1 MVFFRNHQ
9 IHHLPRIS
17 MARRVSTCFHIRQGA
32 HLSMYSWTLPV
43 SHAPAHGAA
52 ARFPQFSTG
61 RWLPVVKWP
70 LDTTGCWLFIVAD
83 LSFHFNIFDTLENHL
98 GLMMLMKW
106 MWQTP
111 WDMFVDL
118 HLPRW
123 LLWLPILLAIGCSKC
138 RGALVTVRPMSG
150 CSEFS
155 CAGEVDGRTIPW
167 RTGDSRR
174 YLLRNSSATRCLSDL
189 WLSLLTFES
198 SCYVC
203 PVSNLTYILDSLC
216 FSISQCFFN
225 CCKGADLVVIL
236 LRVFSIAVMHRTF
249 PLLSTQIA
257 TTAQRRLQ
265 FLIVTSLTSKG
276 AEVYEFWDKHGPVR
290 IQL

>member
-1 MVFFRNHQ
+1 M
-9 IHHLPRIS
+9 I
-17 MARRVSTCFHIRQGA
+17 A
-32 HLSMYSWTLPV
+32 HSLS
-43 SHAPAHGAA
+43 
-52 ARFPQFSTG
+52 
-61 RWLPVVKWP
+61 
-70 LDTTGCWLFIVAD
+70 
-83 LSFHFNIFDTLENHL
+83 N
-98 GLMMLMKW
+98 
-106 MWQTP
+106 
-111 WDMFVDL
+111 
-118 HLPRW
+118 W
-123 LLWLPILLAIGCSKC
+123 LLKMPGCS
-138 RGALVTVRPMSG
+138 RDYPSMSG

-174 YLLRNSSATRCLSDL
+174 FSTRCLSDL

-236 LRVFSIAVMHRTF
+236 LRVFPIAVMHRTF

-265 FLIVTSLTSKG
+265 FLIGTSLTSKG
-276 AEVYEFWDKHGPVR
+276 AEVYEF
-290 IQL
+290 